1 MKLAFIL
8 GGAFKDVLWNIAPL
22 SKALALPFSVII
34 LISLLYLFE
43 LSPLSELLLIIF
55 GGIVQAVLAVVV
67 HRVLILGSGAVP
79 QWGIT
84 SLSKREASFFLHAF
98 FLSFLAIPFLPLLF
112 IPGIGWVLCLIG
124 ASWLMGRLSL
134 ALPGVA
140 VEGGVFFNESWK
152 ITRGYQITITLTMIA
167 AIAAAYGPRAL
178 ALLGPEM
185 AVLSIIAA
193 GMGTVL
199 AVAVLSRAYLLMV
212 DTNGSETGEANL

>member
-8 GGAFKDVLWNIAPL
+8 GGAIKDVLWNIGPL
-22 SKALALPFSVII
+22 SKALALPFSVIA
-34 LISLLYLFE
+34 LISILFSFE

-55 GGIVQAVLAVVV
+55 GGVVQAVLAVVV
-67 HRVLILGSGAVP
+67 HRVLILGKNAVP

-84 SLSKREASFFLHAF
+84 KLSKREASFFLHAF

-112 IPGIGWVLCLIG
+112 IPGVGWVLCLIG
-124 ASWLMGRLSL
+124 TSWLMGRLSL

-152 ITRGYQITITLTMIA
+152 ITRGYQITITLTTMV
-167 AIAAAYGPRAL
+167 AIAATYGPRGL
-178 ALLGPEM
+178 SLLGPEM
-185 AVLSIIAA
+185 AVLSIVASAI
-193 GMGTVL
+193 GTIL

-212 DTNGSETGEANL
+212 NTNGPNTGGANL

>member
-1 MKLAFIL
+1 MKLPFII
-8 GGAFKDVLWNIAPL
+8 GGALKDVLWNIGPL

-34 LISLLYLFE
+34 LISVLFSFE
-43 LSPLSELLLIIF
+43 LSPISELLLIIL
-55 GGIVQAVLAVVV
+55 GGVVQAVLAVVV
-67 HRVLILGSGAVP
+67 HRVLILGKNAVP

-84 SLSKREASFFLHAF
+84 KLSKREASFFLHAF

-124 ASWLMGRLSL
+124 ASWLIGRLSL

-152 ITRGYQITITLTMIA
+152 ITRRYQITITLTTMA
-167 AIAAAYGPRAL
+167 AIAATYGPRGL
-178 ALLGPEM
+178 SLLGPEM
-185 AVLSIIAA
+185 AVLSIVASAI
-193 GMGTVL
+193 GTIF

-212 DTNGSETGEANL
+212 STNGPNTGAANL

>member
-8 GGAFKDVLWNIAPL
+8 GGAIKDVLWNIGPL

-34 LISLLYLFE
+34 LISVLFSFE

-67 HRVLILGSGAVP
+67 HRVLILGKNAVP

-84 SLSKREASFFLHAF
+84 KLSKREASFFLHAF

-112 IPGIGWVLCLIG
+112 IPGVGWVLCLIG
-124 ASWLMGRLSL
+124 TSWLMGRLSL

-152 ITRGYQITITLTMIA
+152 ITRGYQITITLTTMV
-167 AIAAAYGPRAL
+167 AIAATYGPRGL
-178 ALLGPEM
+178 SLLGPEM
-185 AVLSIIAA
+185 AVLSIIASA
-193 GMGTVL
+193 IGTIL

-212 DTNGSETGEANL
+212 NTNGPNTGGANL